1 MLSLAGIFPDAMDQF
16 KTAALACSSK
26 CKKEIDPG
34 VSKYGCCSEEE
45 NDG

>member
-1 MLSLAGIFPDAMDQF
+1 LAGIFPDATNQF
-16 KTAALACSSK
+16 KTDALACSSK
-26 CKKEIDPG
+26 SDKETDPG